1 LRNLAELQIGES
13 LEDVQLK
20 PVSRLDLIKYAG
32 ASGDYNPIHT
42 IDEEA
47 KKAGLPGIIA
57 HGMWTMGNLAKL
69 FTPYY
74 EEGFIQDYTIRF
86 KGMVFLNDVI
96 TLKATLDE
104 TSENKMNFKVIAVN
118 QAGNEVIKGSVL
130 FHKYDKGKGFA
141 IAKQG
146 LKEYR

>member
-1 LRNLAELQIGES
+1 MSSLAELKVGES
-13 LEDVQLK
+13 LKEVQLD
-20 PVSRLDLIKYAG
+20 PVDRITLIKYAG

-69 FTPYY
+69 FTEFY

-86 KGMVFLNDVI
+86 KGMVFLNDVV
-96 TLKATLDE
+96 TLKAELAE
-104 TSENKMNFKVIAVN
+104 ENANNLRFNVRAVN
-118 QAGNEVIKGSVL
+118 QNGNEVIKGDVL
-130 FHKYDKGKGFA
+130 YHRYA
-141 IAKQG
+141 S
-146 LKEYR
+146 

>member
-1 LRNLAELQIGES
+1 MITKVKDLQVGDSLNPIELA
-13 LEDVQLK
+13 
-20 PVSRLDLIKYAG
+20 PVSRIDLIKYAG
-32 ASGDYNPIHT
+32 SSGDYNPIHT

-86 KGMVFLNDVI
+86 KGMVFLNDVV
-96 TLKATLDE
+96 TLKATLKGTE
-104 TSENKMNFKVIAVN
+104 ENKLKFEVLAEN
-118 QAGNEVIKGSVL
+118 QHGNQVLKGEVSY
-130 FHKYDKGKGFA
+130 FQY
-141 IAKQG
+141 
-146 LKEYR
+146 